1 MSAECHRFLL
11 NFIVDTIWII
21 LCKAKITARIT
32 DRADATGYNHKV
44 LQMYCGDIT
53 SGVEHIHSNSLLLFD
68 TIPFPLLNFKTNEG
82 DTAYFGND

>member
-32 DRADATGYNHKV
+32 DRADATGYNDKV